1 MKDCSGSNPRYSQTK
16 NIINMKQILMALI
29 ALILCSCEQDIVCA
43 HRAPRS
49 SRTVEHTVDTV
60 YVERPQ
66 TMCDSLAQNVKAI
79 CNELDSLGRVYPLS
93 DTVLCS
99 DDAQEYLQEINY
111 FFRCYYT
118 KDEKTCIASYKE
130 IFRYKRLVDKD
141 IKEFIDVIH
150 KRN

>member
-1 MKDCSGSNPRYSQTK
+1 MKDCSGSNPRIPTNQ
-16 NIINMKQILMALI
+16 NIINMKQILMVI
-29 ALILCSCEQDIVCA
+29 TTLILCSCEQDIVCA
-43 HRAPRS
+43 HRPHS
-49 SRTVEHTVDTV
+49 SRTVDTV

-111 FFRCYYT
+111 FFRCFYMG
-118 KDEKTCIASYKE
+118 DEKACIASYKE

-150 KRN
+150 EN